1 MCLSG
6 MLVSSASIHW
16 HTKKKTTVGVMDE
29 DFFFQHKFTS
39 LSYSGAVLI
48 ITVSG
53 ALPYSVTLSKDF
65 VVCM

>member
-1 MCLSG
+1 
-6 MLVSSASIHW
+6 
-16 HTKKKTTVGVMDE
+16 MDE

-53 ALPYSVTLSKDF
+53 ALRYSVTLSKDF

>member
-16 HTKKKTTVGVMDE
+16 HKKNKTTVGVMDE

-65 VVCM
+65 VVCV